1 MPRVGTFSE
10 NKVIPFIF
18 MGLYY
23 SYSTTYMMV
32 INFGVS
38 PNIKLGFISD
48 ARGLNGYLAFVY
60 GDVRDI

>member
-10 NKVIPFIF
+10 NKVITFLF

-23 SYSTTYMMV
+23 STTYMIV

-38 PNIKLGFISD
+38 PNINLGFISD